1 MSPTLAA
8 TVIVLRD
15 APGGMEV
22 LLLQRHGRSGFMP
35 DMWVFPGGRVEHDD
49 HGVPAHAVDGGSA
62 LLRLVDDPASARAV
76 GLAAVRETFE
86 ESGLWLG
93 AGTPDTA
100 ARAALVAGTTT
111 LPAVLAASGARVDLD
126 ALFPW
131 ARWVTPEGEGRRF
144 DASFLVAFAPMDNSD
159 HAEHD
164 AAETVASGWF
174 RPADALAA
182 GFGAVSLA
190 PPTFWVLYE
199 LAALGAV
206 DAVRAALPG
215 RDLRPVQPVRA
226 EVDGVL
232 AMLLPGDPGHPEPR
246 RADLPTRL
254 DLGPRQ
260 WLVVRG

>member
-1 MSPTLAA
+1 MTPTLAA

-15 APGGMEV
+15 APDGMEV

-35 DMWVFPGGRVEHDD
+35 DMWVFPGGRVEQDD
-49 HGVPAHAVDGGSA
+49 HGVPPGAVEGGA
-62 LLRLVDDPASARAV
+62 ELLRLVDDPTSARAI

-93 AGTPDTA
+93 SGAPDAA
-100 ARAALVAGTTT
+100 ARAALVGGTTS
-111 LPAVLAASGARVDLD
+111 LPAVLAASGARIHLD
-126 ALFPW
+126 ALAPW

-159 HAEHD
+159 HAVHD

-190 PPTFWVLYE
+190 PPTFWVLHE
-199 LAALGAV
+199 LAALGSI
-206 DAVRAALPG
+206 DAVRAALPA
-215 RDLRPVQPVRA
+215 RDLRPVQPVRGA
-226 EVDGVL
+226 VDGVL

-246 RADLPTRL
+246 RGDLPTRL
-254 DLGPRQ
+254 DLGAKQ
-260 WLVVRG
+260 WIAVH